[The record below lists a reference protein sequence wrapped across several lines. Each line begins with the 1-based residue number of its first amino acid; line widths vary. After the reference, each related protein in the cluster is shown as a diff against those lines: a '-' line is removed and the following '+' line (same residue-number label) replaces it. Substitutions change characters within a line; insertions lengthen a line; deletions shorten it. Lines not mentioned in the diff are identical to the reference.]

1 MTMPTPLVS
10 VVIPTYNHA
19 HFLKEALESVQAQ
32 TYAHWE
38 ALVVNNYSEDDTG
51 EVVQGFADPRIRL
64 INFRNHGVIAAS
76 RNEGIR
82 RSAGQYVAFLD
93 SDDLMVPQKFEK
105 CLSALNQGADL
116 VCHGLTV
123 YPTGPYVTNWQPG
136 PKWRSGFFGLLVFGN
151 CISTSSTIVRKDAL
165 ESVGGVCEDSKIV
178 RAEDYDLWLRLA
190 KKGYKFEF
198 IRQSLGIYRR
208 HETSQS
214 SDITRWLSA
223 TKSTIDRHIEGSA
236 FFRFLLRRLV
246 HAHLYYTAGRASD
259 TQGKFGAALKY
270 YFDSWKRNPLR
281 PKLYLAVAFAIA
293 RRLSRCM
300 TTRNLPFKKTKQTD

>member
-1 MTMPTPLVS
+1 MTTERSLVS

-38 ALVVNNYSEDDTG
+38 ALVGNNYSEDNTV
-51 EVVQGFADPRIRL
+51 EVVQGLYDPRIRL

-93 SDDLMVPQKFEK
+93 SDDLMAPNKLEK

-123 YPTGPYVTNWQPG
+123 FPTGPYLTNRRPC

-151 CISTSSTIVRKDAL
+151 CIRTSSTIVKKYVLD
-165 ESVGGVCEDSKIV
+165 SVGGFCENGNII

-190 KKGYKFEF
+190 KKNYKFNF
-198 IRQSLGIYRR
+198 IRQSLGIYRL
-208 HETSQS
+208 HKTNQS
-214 SDITRWLSA
+214 SDVISWLSA
-223 TKSTIDRHIEGSA
+223 AKSTVDRHIEGSA
-236 FFRFLLRRLV
+236 FSRFLLRQL
-246 HAHLYYTAGRASD
+246 AYAQLYYSAGRASD

-281 PKLYLAVAFAIA
+281 PRLYLAIAFAIA
-293 RRLSRCM
+293 RRVSRRI
-300 TTRNLPFKKTKQTD
+300 TARNLPFKST